1 MVRSSHL
8 NEGFSDKAKQYAIN
22 LTASALITLS
32 AALPVKSQSLE
43 GNVTNVL
50 TQEPIPGLVVSVPVL
65 GDGITDDNGDYAIT
79 QNAVRIPKYRIITP
93 GNNLGIYNVEGKLV
107 DETEWDGK
115 PFLWNKNVSSGKYF
129 AFDGI
134 NQAYDFVKLGNEPAW
149 INMKPVNLE
158 DIIHGKTQRTTQ
170 GLDETYI
177 LLVDGEGNYHD
188 FTRQATIRDNST
200 LDFFMIPVQSRG
212 DSTDWY
218 YPTVLHGFK
227 EYSTAWNGNAITF
240 HPGDTPFNIYRFQ
253 EYPTEFGADW
263 PEVIE
268 SAINDAENNGEWNWY
283 NNDVSYVTEDRIA
296 SVDKGVILDFVRS
309 PTGGGLAYTHV
320 LARYP
325 DETPYLWR
333 IELDTDLIRAGAE
346 VTIRREFGRQQ
357 DLRDA
362 VPPEIN
368 NNYIMVTESAGGY
381 PIDGHWYYHP
391 QEKGILGLKWYI
403 QEYGE
408 TTGQYTSWQDAPNMD
423 WYITEEE

>member
-1 MVRSSHL
+1 MSKNIHSNR
-8 NEGFSDKAKQYAIN
+8 GFLGKAKQYAIN
-22 LTASALITLS
+22 LTASALIALS

-50 TQEPIPGLVVSVPVL
+50 TQEPIPGLVVSVPDL
-65 GDGITDDNGDYAIT
+65 GDAVTDEQGNYSIEL
-79 QNAVRIPKYRIITP
+79 NSVKTP
-93 GNNLGIYNVEGKLV
+93 HYNLNRNNEREVKIYNSNAQIV
-107 DETEWDGK
+107 DKVFWNGS
-115 PFLWNKNVSSGKYF
+115 PMIWNKNVSAGKYF
-129 AFDGI
+129 AFDGV

-158 DIIHGKTQRTTQ
+158 DIVHGRSQRTTQ

-240 HPGDTPFNIYRFQ
+240 HPQDTPFNIYRFQ

-268 SAINDAENNGEWNWY
+268 S
-283 NNDVSYVTEDRIA
+283 S
-296 SVDKGVILDFVRS
+296 KK
-309 PTGGGLAYTHV
+309 YTV
-320 LARYP
+320 
-325 DETPYLWR
+325 
-333 IELDTDLIRAGAE
+333 
-346 VTIRREFGRQQ
+346 
-357 DLRDA
+357 
-362 VPPEIN
+362 
-368 NNYIMVTESAGGY
+368 
-381 PIDGHWYYHP
+381 
-391 QEKGILGLKWYI
+391 KK
-403 QEYGE
+403 
-408 TTGQYTSWQDAPNMD
+408 
-423 WYITEEE
+423 